1 MTITVDSEELRRVN
15 EVRKEFT
22 ELTFEYGKLQLTKR
36 QLQKELNKI
45 EGQFEKLLT
54 TEESLMR
61 QLNDRYGVG
70 NLNVETG
77 EFTPTATKNVDG
89 E

>member
-15 EVRKEFT
+15 EVRTQFG
-22 ELTFEYGKLQLTKR
+22 ELTHEYGKLQLTKR
-36 QLQKELNKI
+36 MLEKELSQI

-54 TEESLMR
+54 TEESLMKE
-61 QLNDRYGVG
+61 LNDRYGVG

-77 EFTPTATKNVDG
+77 EFTPVAG

>member
-15 EVRKEFT
+15 EVRTKFG
-22 ELTFEYGKLQLTKR
+22 ELTHEYGKLQITKR
-36 QLQKELNKI
+36 MLKKELGQI
-45 EGQFEKLLT
+45 ENQFEELLMK
-54 TEESLMR
+54 EESLMKE
-61 QLNDRYGVG
+61 LNDRYGVG

-77 EFTPTATKNVDG
+77 EFTPVTG